1 MTSPLRGPSA
11 AVFPVLAIN
20 IGAFALL
27 QSLLVPVL
35 PTIQR
40 DLATTPSVVTWTLTA
55 WLLTAAVATP
65 ILGKVGDMIGK
76 RRTIMISLFAA
87 ALGSLIAT
95 LAPTIELVIT
105 GRVVQGLAAGIFP
118 LTYGIIRDEFPAAK
132 LPGMIGAVSAIIAI
146 GSGLGTVLAGPIDAL
161 FGWRALFWIPMLVFL
176 GGAAATRLVVPESE
190 VRNGGSINWLAATLM
205 AGWLVA
211 LLLPLSF
218 GTQWGWT
225 SPSVIGLGLAAVLLF
240 AGWVMVE
247 TRASNP
253 LIDMKLMR
261 LTPIWTNNLAS
272 LLFGAAMFGVFAFL
286 PQLAQM
292 PAAAGFGF
300 GASVTESG
308 FLILPMTLAMAVAGF
323 LSGRVSAVIGAK
335 YQLVGAAAAVALA
348 SVALA
353 LLHDSP
359 LEIMLAGGLFGIGLG
374 FGVAATASLIVLT
387 APAGQIGVASG
398 MNSNLRTIGGS
409 IGAALMSALVTGNL
423 QANDLPAEAGFTQGF
438 LAMGGLA
445 AIAILVALLVPDH
458 RPAAAPVAAAGLA
471 DAKA

>member
-1 MTSPLRGPSA
+1 
-11 AVFPVLAIN
+11 
-20 IGAFALL
+20 
-27 QSLLVPVL
+27 
-35 PTIQR
+35 
-40 DLATTPSVVTWTLTA
+40 
-55 WLLTAAVATP
+55 
-65 ILGKVGDMIGK
+65 MIGK

-87 ALGSLIAT
+87 ALGSLIAAF
-95 LAPTIELVIT
+95 APNIELVIA

-190 VRNGGSINWLAATLM
+190 VRNGGSINWLAATLL

-225 SPSVIGLGLAAVLLF
+225 SLNVIGLSLAAIVLF
-240 AGWVMVE
+240 ATWVAVE
-247 TRASNP
+247 SNSANP

-272 LLFGAAMFGVFAFL
+272 LLFGASMFGVFAFL

-300 GASVTESG
+300 GASVTQSG

-323 LSGRVSAVIGAK
+323 FSGRLSALIGAK
-335 YQLVGAAAAVALA
+335 YQLVGSAGGTALRVPARPRRPSAALRLRPVHLAARARTPLAPHVVRAARVRLDRGVGCAPNCARHAQTTRADRAESAALRRSAAVLPEPDRPPCARRR
-348 SVALA
+348 
-353 LLHDSP
+353 P
-359 LEIMLAGGLFGIGLG
+359 
-374 FGVAATASLIVLT
+374 GVGATARART
-387 APAGQIGVASG
+387 A
-398 MNSNLRTIGGS
+398 R
-409 IGAALMSALVTGNL
+409 AA
-423 QANDLPAEAGFTQGF
+423 
-438 LAMGGLA
+438 
-445 AIAILVALLVPDH
+445 
-458 RPAAAPVAAAGLA
+458 
-471 DAKA
+471 K

>member
-1 MTSPLRGPSA
+1 MNSPLRGPSA

-40 DLATTPSVVTWTLTA
+40 DLGTTPSVVTWTLTA

-65 ILGKVGDMIGK
+65 ILGKIGDMIGK
-76 RRTIMISLFAA
+76 RRTILISLFAA

-95 LAPTIELVIT
+95 FAPNIELVIA

-118 LTYGIIRDEFPAAK
+118 LTYGIIRDEFPATR

-190 VRNGGSINWLAATLM
+190 VRNGGTINWIAASLL

-225 SPSVIGLGLAAVLLF
+225 SPNVIGL
-240 AGWVMVE
+240 
-247 TRASNP
+247 S
-253 LIDMKLMR
+253 
-261 LTPIWTNNLAS
+261 
-272 LLFGAAMFGVFAFL
+272 
-286 PQLAQM
+286 
-292 PAAAGFGF
+292 
-300 GASVTESG
+300 
-308 FLILPMTLAMAVAGF
+308 
-323 LSGRVSAVIGAK
+323 
-335 YQLVGAAAAVALA
+335 
-348 SVALA
+348 
-353 LLHDSP
+353 
-359 LEIMLAGGLFGIGLG
+359 
-374 FGVAATASLIVLT
+374 
-387 APAGQIGVASG
+387 
-398 MNSNLRTIGGS
+398 
-409 IGAALMSALVTGNL
+409 
-423 QANDLPAEAGFTQGF
+423 
-438 LAMGGLA
+438 LA
-445 AIAILVALLVPDH
+445 AIALFAPWVAVESADRH
-458 RPAAAPVAAAGLA
+458 EA
-471 DAKA
+471 DAADLDLDQ